1 MAWTN
6 YHSHTNFSDGK
17 LTAKD
22 YVLAA
27 LEQNVFQYGFS
38 DHAPVQF
45 ECEWC
50 IDPEKLSI
58 YYDTVDQLKST
69 FSDKIDILKSLE
81 IDYIPGEITN
91 SDFKN
96 DLDYCVGSVHFGQKL
111 EDGTYWVIDGPSK
124 EFDIGVKELYDDNIQ
139 LAVEQYFALNQKM
152 LLEDPPDILGHFDK
166 VKMHNKNRF
175 YFSEDASWYK
185 DAIVATLETA
195 KKQNVIVEINTRG
208 RYKKISDYYPSQWV
222 WREIK
227 ERNIPIVLNSDC
239 HHPREITKE
248 FSLVAEE
255 LASIGIKELM
265 VFENGG
271 FVPRAFDGD
280 GVILVEP

>member
-17 LTAKD
+17 LTPED

-45 ECEWC
+45 DCKWTIPNGKLSTYYETV
-50 IDPEKLSI
+50 EKLRSQ
-58 YYDTVDQLKST
+58 YDGKLEI
-69 FSDKIDILKSLE
+69 FKSLE

-91 SDFKN
+91 SDFRN
-96 DLDYCVGSVHFGQKL
+96 ELDYCIGSVHFGQKL
-111 EDGTYWVIDGPSK
+111 EDGTYWVIDGPSR
-124 EFDIGVKELYDDNIQ
+124 EFDIGVNEFYDGNIQ

-152 LLEDPPDILGHFDK
+152 LLEDPPNILGHFDK

-175 YFSEDASWYK
+175 YFSEEDAWYK

-195 KKQNVIVEINTRG
+195 KKQGVVVEINTRG

-222 WREIK
+222 WRELK
-227 ERNIPIVLNSDC
+227 ERNIPIVINSDC

-248 FSLVAEE
+248 FTLVAEE
-255 LASIGIKELM
+255 LLEIGFKELM
-265 VFENGG
+265 VFENGA
-271 FVPRAFDGD
+271 FVPRGFDEEG
-280 GVILVEP
+280 ILC